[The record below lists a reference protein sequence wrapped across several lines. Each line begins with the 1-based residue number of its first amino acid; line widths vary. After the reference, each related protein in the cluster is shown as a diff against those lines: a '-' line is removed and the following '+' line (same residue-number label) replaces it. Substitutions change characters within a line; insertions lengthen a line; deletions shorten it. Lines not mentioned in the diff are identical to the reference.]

1 MGILNNIFGKKN
13 EKPENKGQ
21 HILSMPMFKGD
32 RGYSLDKVIQDLKSY
47 WGLKVGEIEGDDN
60 TATFKIDE
68 ELAALALIPAPIP
81 AAEFESIYNYSYL
94 WKDAEKEIQ
103 EHTQHAIV
111 SLLGLGS
118 NTPAVERYSLLSKLN
133 ASILRTCE
141 TAIGIYQGA
150 STLLLPK
157 NLYIDFTDLLLDED
171 DILPIQLWVYI
182 GIINSD
188 EKSSVYT
195 YGMKE
200 FGKSEI
206 EIIDANMKGSE
217 LYDFLLPVLDYVLQ
231 QDVTLQHGETIG
243 FTEEQKIKI
252 TESKA
257 VYLDGN
263 SLKLEL

>member
-13 EKPENKGQ
+13 EKTENKGQ
-21 HILSMPMFKGD
+21 LILSMPMFKGNI
-32 RGYSLDKVIQDLKSY
+32 GYSPDKVIQDLKSY

-81 AAEFESIYNYSYL
+81 AAEFEPIYNYSYL
-94 WKDAEKEIQ
+94 WKEAEKEIQ

-111 SLLGLGS
+111 SLLGS
-118 NTPAVERYSLLSKLN
+118 NTPAVERYSLLSKVN

-157 NLYIDFTDLLLDED
+157 NLYIDFADLLLDD
-171 DILPIQLWVYI
+171 MLPIQLWVYI

-206 EIIDANMKGSE
+206 EIIDAKMNGSE
-217 LYDFLLPVLDYVLQ
+217 LYDFLLPVLDYVLR
-231 QDVTLQHGETIG
+231 QDVTLRHGETIG

>member
-1 MGILNNIFGKKN
+1 M
-13 EKPENKGQ
+13 
-21 HILSMPMFKGD
+21 
-32 RGYSLDKVIQDLKSY
+32 
-47 WGLKVGEIEGDDN
+47 
-60 TATFKIDE
+60 
-68 ELAALALIPAPIP
+68 ALALMPAPIP

-111 SLLGLGS
+111 SLLGS
-118 NTPAVERYSLLSKLN
+118 NTPAVERYSLLSKVN

-150 STLLLPK
+150 STMLLPK
-157 NLYIDFTDLLLDED
+157 NLYIDFADLLLDD
-171 DILPIQLWVYI
+171 MLPIQLWVYI

-206 EIIDANMKGSE
+206 EIIDAKMNGSE
-217 LYDFLLPVLDYVLQ
+217 LYDFLLPVLDYVLR
-231 QDVTLQHGETIG
+231 QDVTLRHGETIG

>member
-1 MGILNNIFGKKN
+1 MGIRNNIFGKKN
-13 EKPENKGQ
+13 EKTENKGQ
-21 HILSMPMFKGD
+21 LILSMPMFKGD

-47 WGLKVGEIEGDDN
+47 WGLKVDEIEGDDN

-81 AAEFESIYNYSYL
+81 AEEFESIYNYSYL
-94 WKDAEKEIQ
+94 WKDAEKEIK

-111 SLLGLGS
+111 SLLGS
-118 NTPAVERYSLLSKLN
+118 NTPAVERYSLLSKVN

-157 NLYIDFTDLLLDED
+157 NLYIDFADFLLDD
-171 DILPIQLWVYI
+171 MLPIHLWVYI

-206 EIIDANMKGSE
+206 EIIDAKMNGSE
-217 LYDFLLPVLDYVLQ
+217 LYDFLLPVLDYVLR
-231 QDVTLQHGETIG
+231 QDVTLRHGETIG
-243 FTEEQKIKI
+243 FTEEQKIKN

>member
-1 MGILNNIFGKKN
+1 M
-13 EKPENKGQ
+13 
-21 HILSMPMFKGD
+21 
-32 RGYSLDKVIQDLKSY
+32 
-47 WGLKVGEIEGDDN
+47 
-60 TATFKIDE
+60 
-68 ELAALALIPAPIP
+68 
-81 AAEFESIYNYSYL
+81 
-94 WKDAEKEIQ
+94 
-103 EHTQHAIV
+103 
-111 SLLGLGS
+111 GS
-118 NTPAVERYSLLSKLN
+118 NTPAVERYSLLSKVN

-157 NLYIDFTDLLLDED
+157 NLYIDFADLLLED
-171 DILPIQLWVYI
+171 MLPIQLWVYI

-206 EIIDANMKGSE
+206 EIIDAKMNGSE

-231 QDVTLQHGETIG
+231 QDVTLRHGETIG

>member
-1 MGILNNIFGKKN
+1 MGILNNIFGKEN
-13 EKPENKGQ
+13 EKTENKGQ
-21 HILSMPMFKGD
+21 LILSMPMFKGD
-32 RGYSLDKVIQDLKSY
+32 RGYSPDKVIQDLKSY
-47 WGLKVGEIEGDDN
+47 WGLKVDEIEGDDN
-60 TATFKIDE
+60 TATLKIDE

-81 AAEFESIYNYSYL
+81 AEEFESIYNYSYL
-94 WKDAEKEIQ
+94 WKDAEKEIK

-111 SLLGLGS
+111 SLLGS
-118 NTPAVERYSLLSKLN
+118 NTPAVERYSLLSKVN

-157 NLYIDFTDLLLDED
+157 NLYIDFADLLLED
-171 DILPIQLWVYI
+171 MLPIQLWVYI

-206 EIIDANMKGSE
+206 EIIDAKMNGSE
-217 LYDFLLPVLDYVLQ
+217 LYDFLLPVLDYVLR
-231 QDVTLQHGETIG
+231 QDVTLRHGETIG

>member
-1 MGILNNIFGKKN
+1 M
-13 EKPENKGQ
+13 
-21 HILSMPMFKGD
+21 
-32 RGYSLDKVIQDLKSY
+32 
-47 WGLKVGEIEGDDN
+47 
-60 TATFKIDE
+60 
-68 ELAALALIPAPIP
+68 ALALMPAPIP
-81 AAEFESIYNYSYL
+81 SAEFESIYNYSYL

-157 NLYIDFTDLLLDED
+157 NLYIDFTDLLLD

-257 VYLDGN
+257 VFLDGN

>member
-1 MGILNNIFGKKN
+1 MGIINNIFGKKN
-13 EKPENKGQ
+13 EKTENKGQ
-21 HILSMPMFKGD
+21 LVLSMPMFKGD
-32 RGYSLDKVIQDLKSY
+32 RGYSLDKVIQDLNSY
-47 WGLKVGEIEGDDN
+47 WGLKVDEIEGDDN

-81 AAEFESIYNYSYL
+81 AEEFESIYNYSYL
-94 WKDAEKEIQ
+94 WKDAEKQIK

-111 SLLGLGS
+111 SLLDS
-118 NTPAVERYSLLSKLN
+118 NTPAVERYSLLSKVN

-157 NLYIDFTDLLLDED
+157 NLYIDFADLLLED
-171 DILPIQLWVYI
+171 MLPIQLWVYI

-206 EIIDANMKGSE
+206 EIIDAKMNGSE
-217 LYDFLLPVLDYVLQ
+217 LYDFLLPVLDYVLR
-231 QDVTLQHGETIG
+231 QDVTLRHGETIG

>member
-1 MGILNNIFGKKN
+1 MGILNNTFNKKDKKMDTKASN
-13 EKPENKGQ
+13 
-21 HILSMPMFKGD
+21 ILSMPMFKGD

-47 WGLKVGEIEGDDN
+47 WGLTVDQIEGDDT
-60 TATFKIDE
+60 TASFEIGE
-68 ELAALALIPAPIP
+68 ECVVITLMPAPIP
-81 AAEFESIYNYSYL
+81 AEEFKSMYSYSYL

-133 ASILRTCE
+133 ASILRTSE
-141 TAIGIYQGA
+141 TAIGVYQGA

-157 NLYIDFTDLLLDED
+157 DLYLDFAHFLLED
-171 DILPIQLWVYI
+171 MLPIQLWVYI
-182 GIINSD
+182 GIINGD
-188 EKSSVYT
+188 KKSSVYT

-200 FGKSEI
+200 FSKSEI
-206 EIIDANMKGSE
+206 EIIDAHMKGSE
-217 LYDFLLPVLDYVLQ
+217 VYDFLLPVLDYVLQ

-257 VYLDGN
+257 VFLDGN

>member
-1 MGILNNIFGKKN
+1 MGILNNIFGKEN
-13 EKPENKGQ
+13 EKTENKGQ
-21 HILSMPMFKGD
+21 LILSMPMFKGD
-32 RGYSLDKVIQDLKSY
+32 RGYSPDKVIQDLKSY
-47 WGLKVGEIEGDDN
+47 WGLKVDEIEGDDN

-68 ELAALALIPAPIP
+68 ELAALALMPAPIP

-111 SLLGLGS
+111 SLWGS
-118 NTPAVERYSLLSKLN
+118 NTPAVERYSLLSKVN

-206 EIIDANMKGSE
+206 EIIDAKMNGSE
-217 LYDFLLPVLDYVLQ
+217 LYDFLLPVLDYVLR
-231 QDVTLQHGETIG
+231 QDVTLRHGETIG

-252 TESKA
+252 TESEA
-257 VYLDGN
+257 IYLEGT
-263 SLKLEL
+263 SLKIEL

>member
-1 MGILNNIFGKKN
+1 MARKTKKQKTKDN
-13 EKPENKGQ
+13 
-21 HILSMPMFKGD
+21 LSCLCRCSK
-32 RGYSLDKVIQDLKSY
+32 
-47 WGLKVGEIEGDDN
+47 EIEGDDN
-60 TATFKIDE
+60 TATFKMDE
-68 ELAALALIPAPIP
+68 ELAAIALIPAPIP
-81 AAEFESIYNYSYL
+81 AEEFESIYNYSYL

-111 SLLGLGS
+111 SLLGS
-118 NTPAVERYSLLSKLN
+118 NTPAVERYSLLSKVN

-157 NLYIDFTDLLLDED
+157 NLYIDFADLLLDD
-171 DILPIQLWVYI
+171 MLPIQLWVYI

-206 EIIDANMKGSE
+206 EIIDANMNGSE
-217 LYDFLLPVLDYVLQ
+217 LYDFLLPVLDYVLR
-231 QDVTLQHGETIG
+231 QDVTLRHGETIG

>member
-13 EKPENKGQ
+13 EKTENKGQ
-21 HILSMPMFKGD
+21 LVLSMPMFKGD

-47 WGLKVGEIEGDDN
+47 WGLKVDEIEGDDN

-81 AAEFESIYNYSYL
+81 AEEFESIYNYSYL
-94 WKDAEKEIQ
+94 WKDAEKEIK

-111 SLLGLGS
+111 SLLDS
-118 NTPAVERYSLLSKLN
+118 NTPAVERYSLLSKVN

-157 NLYIDFTDLLLDED
+157 NLYIDFADLLLED
-171 DILPIQLWVYI
+171 MLPIQLWVYI

-188 EKSSVYT
+188 EKSSVYA

-206 EIIDANMKGSE
+206 EIIDAKMNGSE
-217 LYDFLLPVLDYVLQ
+217 LYDFLLPVLDYVLR
-231 QDVTLQHGETIG
+231 QDVTLRHGETIG